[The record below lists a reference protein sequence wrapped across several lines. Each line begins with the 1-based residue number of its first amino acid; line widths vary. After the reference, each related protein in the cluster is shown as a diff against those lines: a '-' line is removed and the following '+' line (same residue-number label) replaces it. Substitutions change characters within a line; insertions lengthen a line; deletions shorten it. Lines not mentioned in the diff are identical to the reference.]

1 MPLLHV
7 NATPDGPVPHDRSEA
22 LGALLPRL
30 LGMPGPVILMVH
42 GFKYAPAHAT
52 ECPHRHIFALAPER
66 RSFKVLSWPAGF
78 GLGEGRA
85 EEGLAIGFGWPAR
98 GSVWQAYAEAARA
111 GAALAELVAM
121 IHAACPGRAVH
132 AVAHSFGARVVL
144 SALTHLP
151 AKALSRIIL
160 LAGAEFGLRAAEALS
175 TPAGRSAEVIN
186 VTSRENDLFDFL
198 LECTIA
204 PPRRGDR
211 SLGQSGG
218 LAPNVLDLQLDAPET
233 LAALHRLGF
242 AIAAPR
248 ARICHWSAYTRDG
261 VFALY
266 NSLLRD
272 ASDLPLG
279 LLRAALPG
287 SASPRWS
294 RLLTLPDLGLSVPMG
309 RKPSF

>member
-1 MPLLHV
+1 MPLFAV
-7 NATPDGPVPHDRSEA
+7 NAGPDGPVPHDRS
-22 LGALLPRL
+22 GALRVLLPPL
-30 LGMPGPVILMVH
+30 LERPGPVILMVH
-42 GFKYAPAHAT
+42 GFKYAPGHAT

-66 RSFKVLSWPAGF
+66 DSFKVLSWPGGLGF
-78 GLGEGRA
+78 GKGHA
-85 EEGLAIGFGWPAR
+85 EEGLAIGFGWQAR

-121 IHAACPGRAVH
+121 INAASPGRAVH

-144 SALTHLP
+144 NALPHLP
-151 AKALSRIIL
+151 ENALSRIIL
-160 LAGAEFGLRAAEALS
+160 LAGAEFGRRAAEALA

-198 LECTIA
+198 LECVIT

-211 SLGQSGG
+211 SLGQSGA
-218 LAPNVLDLQLDAPET
+218 LAPNVLDLQMDAPET

-242 AIAAPR
+242 SIEAPK
-248 ARICHWSAYTRDG
+248 ARICHWSAYTRGG

-272 ASDLPLG
+272 AAHLPLG
-279 LLRAALPG
+279 VLRNAMPG
-287 SASPRWS
+287 AASPRWS
-294 RLLTLPDLGLSVPMG
+294 RLLTLPDLGLSLPMG